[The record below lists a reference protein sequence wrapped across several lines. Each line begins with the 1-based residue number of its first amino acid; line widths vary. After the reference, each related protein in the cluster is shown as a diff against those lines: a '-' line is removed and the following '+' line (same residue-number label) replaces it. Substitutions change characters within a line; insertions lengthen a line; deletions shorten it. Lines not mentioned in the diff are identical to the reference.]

1 MNELELKNKLLT
13 YYSKEELVDL
23 IISLRQEILNLYNAD
38 MVLVMQ
44 KIANINHMIVRGKND
59 ENNSI

>member
-23 IISLRQEILNLYNAD
+23 IISLRKEILNLYNAD

-44 KIANINHMIVRGKND
+44 KIANINHMIVRGKD
-59 ENNSI
+59 EK

>member
-1 MNELELKNKLLT
+1 MIMNELELKNKLLT

-44 KIANINHMIVRGKND
+44 KIANINHMIVKTD
-59 ENNSI
+59 ENE

>member
-23 IISLRQEILNLYNAD
+23 IISLRKEILNLYNAD

-44 KIANINHMIVRGKND
+44 KIANMNHMIVKG
-59 ENNSI
+59 ENNER